1 MLLAVAFAHDTSPDA
16 STLAHKMSPLKV
28 TELAEMPFAT
38 VKLSLQLTWP
48 AKFELALTSREPE
61 STALEATLKVLAER
75 ELLHVTAPISD
86 EAPVTDNVPPD
97 ARFPITWAFWV
108 TLRLLADTLLAQVTA
123 PSSAEVDEAW
133 KAPLADRAPDTTAAL
148 VTLRLLAD
156 TLLAHVTAPSSR
168 EVLDA

>member
-16 STLAHKMSPLKV
+16 TTLVHEMSPLKV

-48 AKFELALTSREPE
+48 AKFELALTLREPE

-86 EAPVTDNVPPD
+86 EAP
-97 ARFPITWAFWV
+97 ITWAFWV
-108 TLRLLADTLLAQVTA
+108 TLRLLADTLLAHVTA

-148 VTLRLLAD
+148 VTLRLLAN